1 MMGKHDRDQAY
12 GKAQTGSMQ
21 KQPVFGDSDSAAN
34 FIGDWAA
41 RVHRVTKDWCL
52 DIVSIGAMSTE
63 NIQVE
68 WLTM

>member
-1 MMGKHDRDQAY
+1 MAKYDRDQAY

-21 KQPVFGDSDSAAN
+21 KQPVFGNPDSAGN

-41 RVHRVTKDWCL
+41 RVHRVAKNWCL
-52 DIVSIGAMSTE
+52 NIVSIVAMHAE